1 MPSLWSN
8 LILISKLELKEAS
21 IIFNRDHTL
30 VQSLER
36 YTITS
41 TIYLEQLYIVDVVKS
56 SQHPDLLYNQREK

>member
-56 SQHPDLLYNQREK
+56 SQHPDLLCNQREK